1 MDLVPGFVAVLVS
14 VLSLVVSL
22 SRKNDRKI
30 EAELQARDAL
40 GKKYAE
46 LAWSYSKVQRESS
59 DPEKARKHAEQ
70 AFVLADTSADG
81 KRDFNDTQMRVYLDA
96 AK

>member
-1 MDLVPGFVAVLVS
+1 MDLVPGIVAVVVS
-14 VLSLVVSL
+14 LLSLVVSL

-46 LAWSYSKVQRESS
+46 LAWSYSKVQESD